1 MEVDYSNLI
10 RSLFVMGA
18 AISVVIL
25 FAYMKYKRSFKFRVI
40 VSFCVIALTAIMMI
54 QVVNLFETGSTQY
67 LESISIFLTIAVI
80 LTITM
85 TLWLFRGVTKPL
97 NNISVYVKEVS
108 QGNFTAKMVEYNVKD
123 ELGALYTQFIEMG
136 KELGHQLANN
146 KELAN
151 NLSKAA
157 EDLSSNSE
165 EISSSSENIAASQQ
179 QISKGA
185 SNQVLSISDV
195 QKQFG
200 SFSQDIKQIR
210 LTIEEISAI
219 SALIQNVA
227 TQTNMLAL
235 NAAIEAARAGE
246 AGRGFNVV
254 ADQVRKLAAESQSA
268 AQKTD
273 AMLDKISTLTKNQ
286 ELNAQKIVA
295 SVDSIASIAEETA
308 ASTEESAA
316 AAEEQAAAMETISQT
331 AQVLLQEA
339 YKLTA
344 GYQDLKLNSVD
355 QIHFETQSDTKM
367 KPDLV
372 ASAVNTEPNLIKS
385 PNKKPIIKSETK
397 F

>member
-1 MEVDYSNLI
+1 MVEDYTDII
-10 RSLFVMGA
+10 RSLFIMGA
-18 AISVVIL
+18 AISVVIFL
-25 FAYMKYKRSFKFRVI
+25 SYLKYKRSFKLRVI
-40 VSFCVIALTAIMMI
+40 VSFCLIALIAIMMI
-54 QVVNLFETGSTQY
+54 RVIDIIDSNTTQY
-67 LESISIFLTIAVI
+67 YATLGIFLIGAAI
-80 LTITM
+80 LTISM
-85 TLWLFRGVTKPL
+85 TLWLFRGVTQPL
-97 NNISVYVKEVS
+97 NQISGYVKEVS
-108 QGNFTAKMVEYNVKD
+108 QGNFTMQMVQYNVKD
-123 ELGALYTQFIEMG
+123 ELGALYSQFIEMG
-136 KELGHQLANN
+136 KKLGHQLSNN

-200 SFSQDIKQIR
+200 GFSQDIKQIR
-210 LTIEEISAI
+210 TTIEEISAI
-219 SALIQNVA
+219 STLIQNIA

-254 ADQVRKLAAESQSA
+254 ADQVRKLASESQSA

-273 AMLDKISTLTKNQ
+273 AMLERISQLTKNQ
-286 ELNAQKIVA
+286 ELNAQKIIA
-295 SVDSIASIAEETA
+295 GIDSIATIAEETA

-331 AQVLLQEA
+331 AQALLNEVH
-339 YKLTA
+339 KLSA
-344 GYQDLKLNSVD
+344 EYQAMKLHSNVNMNFEPVSDAESIQNPSLNANSLQTELKLS
-355 QIHFETQSDTKM
+355 S
-367 KPDLV
+367 
-372 ASAVNTEPNLIKS
+372 
-385 PNKKPIIKSETK
+385 KPISSQKS
-397 F
+397 